1 MNSRSHIQRITR
13 VYWGLGFGSVIA
25 LMPTAS
31 LSLPT
36 PDLPSPDPER
46 AIRFVCSTS
55 EETPATIA
63 QTATGD
69 IPIVYWNAEF
79 GTDEQMK
86 QEQCETVSQRFQ
98 TFYENG
104 ELNYLSTGFDSESKK
119 TFVCVAELVVD
130 NEGNEQPR
138 CIGNLF
144 ALNSNSSS
152 RASLQRVLRIRV
164 PSDGPISETGG
175 RTYIQWDK
183 FLNGGYPPLTQ
194 RRDPLNLKP
203 PLNEQPD
210 DR

>member
-1 MNSRSHIQRITR
+1 MNSRSNIQRITR
-13 VYWGLGFGSVIA
+13 VVWGLGFGSVIA

-36 PDLPSPDPER
+36 NDLPTMADPEKD
-46 AIRFVCSTS
+46 IRFVCSTS

-63 QTATGD
+63 QTANGD

-98 TFYENG
+98 TYYENG
-104 ELNYLSTGFDSESKK
+104 ELNYISTGFNSESKK
-119 TFVCVAELVVD
+119 TFVCVAELVLD
-130 NEGNEQPR
+130 NEGKEQPR

-144 ALNSNSSS
+144 ALNSNRSS
-152 RASLQRVLRIRV
+152 RASLQRILRIRV
-164 PSDGPISETGG
+164 PADGPISETGG

-183 FLNGGYPPLTQ
+183 FLNGEYPPLTQ
-194 RRDPLNLKP
+194 RRDRLN
-203 PLNEQPD
+203 
-210 DR
+210 